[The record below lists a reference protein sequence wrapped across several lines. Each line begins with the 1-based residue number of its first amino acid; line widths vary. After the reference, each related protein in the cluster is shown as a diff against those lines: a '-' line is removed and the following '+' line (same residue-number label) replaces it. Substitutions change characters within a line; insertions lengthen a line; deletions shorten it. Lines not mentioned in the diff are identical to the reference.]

1 MTWYPLWSYHFQNYE
16 SLPAVS
22 AGITQFI
29 RFPAAVDGNQIRL
42 VFSNENGK
50 YPVVFRNGS
59 VACDDR
65 KTSITWEN
73 DSEILLHPGEIK
85 ATDAIKI
92 SIKKG
97 NLLTIGIQPE
107 GTFTGYAGLNHDSV
121 FQVEFQNQEGEKVF
135 PAEISAVVRKP
146 FNSHVYFGIR
156 SVEVLTEEQP
166 EVITVFGDS
175 LVHQGYWFQ
184 ALYQKYLESGETKVL
199 LNEGIS
205 GNRVLRNANSS
216 STLNSIFGVAGIQR
230 IEKDVFSRY
239 CPQQVILA
247 AGINDLVHPGDG
259 CPSDELPDSAE
270 LISGLTKLCKIVKM
284 YGSTPVLATLSPFC
298 GYDQSWNREKEQIR
312 QTVNTWIRRQDR
324 VMDID
329 VYVRNPEKQWCLK
342 EEYDSG
348 DHLHFN
354 QAAGEWIAERWLKTQ

>member
-29 RFPAAVDGNQIRL
+29 RFSAAVDGNQIRL

-97 NLLTIGIQPE
+97 NLLTIAIQPE
-107 GTFTGYAGLNHDSV
+107 GTFTGYAGLNHDSI

-135 PAEISAVVRKP
+135 PAEISAVVRK
-146 FNSHVYFGIR
+146 
-156 SVEVLTEEQP
+156 
-166 EVITVFGDS
+166 
-175 LVHQGYWFQ
+175 
-184 ALYQKYLESGETKVL
+184 LESG
-199 LNEGIS
+199 
-205 GNRVLRNANSS
+205 A
-216 STLNSIFGVAGIQR
+216 AGIQR

-239 CPQQVILA
+239 CPRQVILA

-270 LISGLTKLCKIVKM
+270 LISDLTKLCKIVKM
-284 YGSTPVLATLSPFC
+284 YGSTPILATLSPFC
-298 GYDQSWNREKEQIR
+298 GYNQSWNREKEQIR
-312 QTVNTWIRRQDR
+312 QAVNTWILQQER